1 MSDSFFKDLG
11 IPEPKINLEIGSGSH
26 AEQVGNTM
34 IAFEKVLKEHK
45 PDWVVVVG
53 DQSSLLADFGIEIG
67 TYARLG
73 IKIPC
78 VGDRPIIQYF
88 VIAVAHT
95 GAVGESFG
103 FDPQTVPVCADPSFA
118 VPAELIPSAVAAAF
132 ELIE

>member
-1 MSDSFFKDLG
+1 MA
-11 IPEPKINLEIGSGSH
+11 IVAEIKSGS
-26 AEQVGNTM
+26 EFKGVGGQ
-34 IAFEKVLKEHK
+34 AFYTDGP
-45 PDWVVVVG
+45 PDTARV
-53 DQSSLLADFGIEIG
+53 GIEIG

-103 FDPQTVPVCADPSFA
+103 FDPQTVPVCADPAFA